1 MGIYYFIPHNSVNS
15 FYTYHGILFP
25 LYNAKSHYFHINIFR
40 LFSPKMW
47 FLSFFLS
54 FFNSFSIRTVYDCLV
69 LLFLP
74 ASNDFQISLF
84 PPTPYYKRRTVN
96 KNLDIALN
104 GATKS

>member
-1 MGIYYFIPHNSVNS
+1 MGF
-15 FYTYHGILFP
+15 
-25 LYNAKSHYFHINIFR
+25 YFHYIMRSLIIFT
-40 LFSPKMW
+40 LISLGFSRRKCGF
-47 FLSFFLS
+47 FLSFFL
-54 FFNSFSIRTVYDCLV
+54 FNSFSISTVYDCLV